1 LSHSLPSNP
10 IRDGSSRLRI
20 PETTDYETGRLEYRG
35 EMLGQIQFKI
45 LGLNTHTQFGKFRSG
60 AGELR
65 GSMVSS
71 LFDRR
76 KGETVLVRN
85 SGERVPITL
94 FGLKNDG
101 VTATVLIDRT
111 LK

>member
-1 LSHSLPSNP
+1 
-10 IRDGSSRLRI
+10 
-20 PETTDYETGRLEYRG
+20 
-35 EMLGQIQFKI
+35 
-45 LGLNTHTQFGKFRSG
+45 
-60 AGELR
+60 
-65 GSMVSS
+65 MVSS